1 MFSKDNNICRLIN
14 LLLLMFD
21 IHDVLKLRKRQKM
34 NNLISDYYNVYVSII
49 TVLIGTY
56 LNQIIYY

>member
-1 MFSKDNNICRLIN
+1 
-14 LLLLMFD
+14 MFD
-21 IHDVLKLRKRQKM
+21 IHDVLKLSKRQKM

>member
-14 LLLLMFD
+14 LLLVMFD

>member
-1 MFSKDNNICRLIN
+1 
-14 LLLLMFD
+14 MFD
-21 IHDVLKLRKRQKM
+21 IYDVLKLRKRQKM
-34 NNLISDYYNVYVSII
+34 NNLIYDYYSVYVSII